1 MRRREFITLLGGVVA
16 WPLTA
21 RAQQADRVMRI
32 GVLMSYVESDT
43 TAHQWTKAF
52 SQSLQES
59 GWIDNQNIKFEYR
72 WAGPNP
78 DLLQANAAELVR
90 LRPNLLM
97 AGATPALVALQRETR
112 DIPIVFANVADPVGQ
127 GFRRKSGASWRQY
140 NRIWG
145 IRFFDGRQMGADVER
160 DCPLDNPNCGDFQP
174 GDGSVLPIIFVI
186 Y

>member
-1 MRRREFITLLGGVVA
+1 MSAFDPKRTWASSSARLCQYRPETSGSVMRRRELIALLGGVAA

-21 RAQQADRVMRI
+21 RAQQAGRVMRI

-78 DLLQANAAELVR
+78 DLLQASAAELVR
-90 LRPNLLM
+90 LKPNLLL

-127 GFRRKSGASWRQY
+127 GLRADCGPLCFVYNCERR
-140 NRIWG
+140 NC
-145 IRFFDGRQMGADVER
+145 R
-160 DCPLDNPNCGDFQP
+160 DDRAATTAR
-174 GDGSVLPIIFVI
+174 
-186 Y
+186 

>member
-1 MRRREFITLLGGVVA
+1 VRRREFITLLGGVAAA

-21 RAQQADRVMRI
+21 RAQQADRVRRI

-43 TAHQWTKAF
+43 TAHQWTNAF

-59 GWIDNQNIKFEYR
+59 GWINDQNIKLEYR

-90 LRPNLLM
+90 LRPNLLV
-97 AGATPALVALQRETR
+97 AGATPALAAVQRETR

-127 GFRRKSGASWRQY
+127 GFVARKRALDVDSHVPQFGA
-140 NRIWG
+140 
-145 IRFFDGRQMGADVER
+145 AVA
-160 DCPLDNPNCGDFQP
+160 
-174 GDGSVLPIIFVI
+174 
-186 Y
+186 